1 MSSTGRTPFC
11 PDEREYEMSKFLIRG
26 NYVGDGIAGLRK
38 EGGTK
43 RVEAA
48 QAALASV
55 GATLESMYFAFGD
68 TDIFAVI
75 DCPDDATAVAA
86 SLLVNESGAVAVSMT
101 PLLTAAD
108 MDAAADISGSYAA
121 PGT

>member
-1 MSSTGRTPFC
+1 
-11 PDEREYEMSKFLIRG
+11 MSKFLIRG

-38 EGGTK
+38 EGGSK

-55 GATLESMYFAFGD
+55 GATLDSMYYAYGD
-68 TDIFAVI
+68 TDVFAII
-75 DCPDDATAVAA
+75 DCPDNATAIAA
-86 SLLVNESGAVAVSMT
+86 SLLINESGAVKVTMT
-101 PLLTAAD
+101 PLITASD
-108 MDAAADISGSYAA
+108 MDAATEVGGSYAA